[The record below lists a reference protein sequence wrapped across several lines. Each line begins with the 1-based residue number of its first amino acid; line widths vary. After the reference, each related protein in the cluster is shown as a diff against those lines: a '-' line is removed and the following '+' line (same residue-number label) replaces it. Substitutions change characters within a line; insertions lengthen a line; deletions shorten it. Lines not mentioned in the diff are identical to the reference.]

1 MQNLGAKITSSYKKP
16 KNENQRMDSIKIA
29 IVDDHKLVS
38 KAIENMISFNPKF
51 EVIMN
56 CFNGEDFLNQLAD
69 KKKLPE
75 VVLMD
80 INLPRKNGIEITA
93 ELKVKYPN
101 IKVIAL
107 TMEDNEDTII
117 NMLKAGAKGYLLKDM
132 SPDILFDAIN
142 IVHEKGVFY
151 TDIVTQSLL
160 KIRSEEKVIQEI
172 STLLRDREIEFIK
185 LACSEFTY
193 KEIADKMCVS
203 PRTVDGYRDS
213 IFTKLNVKTRVGIVL
228 FAIKHEMC

>member
-1 MQNLGAKITSSYKKP
+1 
-16 KNENQRMDSIKIA
+16 MDRIKIA

-51 EVIMN
+51 EVVMN
-56 CFNGEDFLNQLAD
+56 CFNGEDFLNQLEN
-69 KKKLPE
+69 KKNMPE

-80 INLPRKNGIEITA
+80 INMPRKNGIETTA
-93 ELKVKYPN
+93 ALTQKHPEL
-101 IKVIAL
+101 KVIAL
-107 TMEDNEDTII
+107 TMEDNESTII
-117 NMLKAGAKGYLLKDM
+117 SMLKAGAKGYLLKDM

-142 IVHEKGVFY
+142 IVHEKGIFY

-160 KIRSEEKVIQEI
+160 KIKTEEKVIKEI
-172 STLLRDREIEFIK
+172 NAVLKEREIEFIK
-185 LACSEFTY
+185 LACSELTY
-193 KEIADKMCVS
+193 KEIAEKMCVS

-213 IFTKLNVKTRVGIVL
+213 IFAKLNVKTRVGIVL

>member
-1 MQNLGAKITSSYKKP
+1 M
-16 KNENQRMDSIKIA
+16 ERIKIA

-51 EVIMN
+51 EVVMN
-56 CFNGEDFLNQLAD
+56 CFNGEDFLNQLEHR
-69 KKKLPE
+69 KNLPE

-80 INLPRKNGIEITA
+80 INMPRKNGIETTA
-93 ELKVKYPN
+93 ELTQNYPQL
-101 IKVIAL
+101 KVIAL
-107 TMEDNEDTII
+107 TMEDNESTII
-117 NMLKAGAKGYLLKDM
+117 SMLKAGAKGYLLKDM

-142 IVHEKGVFY
+142 IVHEKGIFY

-160 KIRSEEKVIQEI
+160 KIKTEEKAIQEI
-172 STLLRDREIEFIK
+172 SALLKDREIEFIK
-185 LACSEFTY
+185 LACSELTY
-193 KEIADKMCVS
+193 KEIAEKMCVS

-213 IFTKLNVKTRVGIVL
+213 IFAKLNVKTRVGIVL